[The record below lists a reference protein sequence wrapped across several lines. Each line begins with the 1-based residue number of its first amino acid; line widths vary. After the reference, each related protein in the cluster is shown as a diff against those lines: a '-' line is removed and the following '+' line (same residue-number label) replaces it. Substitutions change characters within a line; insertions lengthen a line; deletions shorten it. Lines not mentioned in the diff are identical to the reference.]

1 MSFCLL
7 LLLLLLLSTT
17 NLTAIREGDAGS
29 TLQPV
34 GVMRTMMSSE
44 GAAGNDNNDDDD
56 DDDEELRAAR
66 QLEQL
71 FAARITRGTTCFD
84 CCAN

>member
-1 MSFCLL
+1 
-7 LLLLLLLSTT
+7 
-17 NLTAIREGDAGS
+17 
-29 TLQPV
+29 
-34 GVMRTMMSSE
+34 MRTMMSSE